1 MNFIRLI
8 HADTVRLPMSFASL
22 QFILR
27 VWLHMDDVCR
37 YILLMLNITAGEYEI
52 CSCCAGVSQIAQGTL
67 WKGSKVWH
75 HIVAVFL
82 ALL

>member
-1 MNFIRLI
+1 MMR
-8 HADTVRLPMSFASL
+8 
-22 QFILR
+22 
-27 VWLHMDDVCR
+27 VCR

-52 CSCCAGVSQIAQGTL
+52 CSCCAGVSQVAQGTI

-82 ALL
+82 VLL